1 MMGDRC
7 IFFRISALK
16 LVGGALYPTVSR
28 FGPPN
33 SDFSSSL
40 GPLTPD
46 LNGICE
52 KICDRLPIIF
62 NLTEH

>member
-7 IFFRISALK
+7 IFFRISALE
-16 LVGGALYPTVSR
+16 AR
-28 FGPPN
+28 RR
-33 SDFSSSL
+33 
-40 GPLTPD
+40 GPLSHRLATWLAKLGFFFKSRAPTPD